1 MFNTDLPRRA
11 DLPTAAALIKST
23 ALAATVALALLITT
37 VLPAEYGID
46 PTGIGRALG
55 LTSMGE
61 IKQVLAQE
69 AAADAAPPA
78 AAPAAAPTP
87 AVPLA
92 PPAPVAVAASERSDE
107 VSLTLAPGQG
117 AEYKL
122 TMDKGATVRFEW
134 SVRGGVV
141 NFDTHGDPVQAPKG
155 AYHGYG
161 KGLGSGGERGEL
173 TAAFDG
179 THGWFWRNRSGQTVT
194 VTLKVRGAY
203 TAIKRM
209 V

>member
-23 ALAATVALALLITT
+23 ALAATVALALLITA

-69 AAADAAPPA
+69 AATDAAPPA
-78 AAPAAAPTP
+78 PSPVAVPTPTEPPAPAA
-87 AVPLA
+87 
-92 PPAPVAVAASERSDE
+92 PVAPATTERSDE

-122 TMDKGATVRFEW
+122 AMDKGATVRFEW

-161 KGLGSGGERGEL
+161 KGLGSAGERGDL

-179 THGWFWRNRSGQTVT
+179 THGWFWRNRGTQPVT
-194 VTLKVRGAY
+194 ITLKTRGAY
-203 TAIKRM
+203 KAIRR
-209 V
+209 VV